1 MFNIKKDWLY
11 ESRVTYLGF
20 VLAQLIFIVC
30 GVLLSRY
37 ELAMRIITQG
47 FYESFSEVSI
57 IVVLIYP
64 LYVLKVMSPRRNR
77 LLSANPITAGFP
89 YSKKQIFWKA
99 IKPWIYLAPL
109 YIIIQIAIF
118 YFLEVIQLGVSIDSF
133 YYQSL
138 FSILL
143 IIPLILAL
151 VLQGIAAIIVY
162 LSQNIKWYKLVSAI
176 VIGNLCYIF
185 SMVRIMEL
193 MNIDMNSHMNWLF
206 TPMVLLLI
214 ISVIIFTMNFN
225 KIEKI
230 WQ

>member
-1 MFNIKKDWLY
+1 MINLKKDWLY
-11 ESRVTYLGF
+11 ESRIIYICF

-37 ELAMRIITQG
+37 ELAMRIITQV
-47 FYESFSEVSI
+47 YESFSEVSI
-57 IVVLIYP
+57 ILVLIYP
-64 LYVLKVMSPRRNR
+64 LYVLKVMSPRCNR
-77 LLSANPITAGFP
+77 LLSANPITAGLP
-89 YSKKQIFWKA
+89 YSKKQIFWKG

-118 YFLEVIQLGVSIDSF
+118 YFIEVIQLGISVDSF

-138 FSILL
+138 FNILL
-143 IIPLILAL
+143 IIPFILAL
-151 VLQGIAAIIVY
+151 VLQGIAAIIAY

-185 SMVRIMEL
+185 SMVGIMEL
-193 MNIDMNSHMNWLF
+193 MKIDMNSHMNWMF
-206 TPMVLLLI
+206 TAMLPLLI
-214 ISVIIFTMNFN
+214 ISVSIFAMNFN